1 MHKRLRYRLQTDLLR
16 VSVSVSCGRPCM
28 VEGRSARPAS
38 YPGPLLS
45 LCVFGW
51 APGPREMRGSV
62 CSAEPVFWPV
72 HGVGWA
78 PRVLACVAPE
88 PHPDMGFSTRG
99 RVTPATTAPR
109 PARPFRDRLNSQF
122 FAARHH
128 TRAFP
133 VQGGLREVY
142 GVAWG
147 ALSRRP
153 PLSRA
158 ISAFSTVCCGQF
170 AARLRVSL
178 MRL

>member
-28 VEGRSARPAS
+28 VEGHSARPAS

-133 VQGGLREVY
+133 VQSGLREV
-142 GVAWG
+142 
-147 ALSRRP
+147 
-153 PLSRA
+153 
-158 ISAFSTVCCGQF
+158 
-170 AARLRVSL
+170 
-178 MRL
+178 